1 MSHNSAFGKRSTHSV
16 RRNGLKVLAA
26 ALAVAGLTAL
36 ATADAASATAS
47 SGGPPGP
54 ASRSQA
60 SRSQASRGQASRGQ
74 LVSATPLRTLPTAAA
89 VRAELTGDGFDA
101 SAVRYGVR
109 SFRLVYRTVD
119 SRGRPT
125 TASGLMVL
133 PASGARQLT
142 VVSYTHGTEIYRG
155 DAPSMQPAGFG
166 PAPAYTFAA

>member
-26 ALAVAGLTAL
+26 ALAVTGITAL
-36 ATADAASATAS
+36 AAAAAAS

-54 ASRSQA
+54 ASRSE
-60 SRSQASRGQASRGQ
+60 ASRGQ
-74 LVSATPLRTLPTAAA
+74 LISATPLRTLPTAAA
-89 VRAELTGDGFDA
+89 VRSELTGDGFDA

-119 SRGRPT
+119 AHGRPT

-133 PASGARQLT
+133 PADGARQLS
-142 VVSYTHGTEIYRG
+142 VVSYTHGTETYRG
-155 DAPSMQPAGFG
+155 NAPS
-166 PAPAYTFAA
+166 